1 MDIDPFDTILYQSPR
16 VTVSRFHAQ
25 PSEARFHDSGPARFD
40 CFVFPISGVRI
51 QYTGRAPLVTSPN
64 VVMFYNQGQT
74 YVRDRVGPAGDLCD
88 WFSIER
94 ELMREAL
101 RLVDPAAADREDG
114 LFRLTHAPSD
124 ARTYLLQRLVV
135 RHLREAETVDPLF
148 VEETAL
154 RLIERVL
161 ANTVQAQRLP
171 GTKRSGT
178 PPAAEHH
185 RDHGDHRD
193 QAVLAEHLLVQRF
206 HEPLTLDD
214 IAKQTGGSVF
224 HLARLFR
231 RRTGFPLH
239 VFRNQLRLRAA
250 LESVALPGADLTD
263 LALDLGF
270 SSHSHFTAAFRQ
282 AFGVAPSALRKTA
295 TARRVREL
303 AETIKVA

>member
-1 MDIDPFDTILYQSPR
+1 
-16 VTVSRFHAQ
+16 
-25 PSEARFHDSGPARFD
+25 
-40 CFVFPISGVRI
+40 
-51 QYTGRAPLVTSPN
+51 
-64 VVMFYNQGQT
+64 MFYNRGQT
-74 YVRDRVGPAGDLCD
+74 YVRDRLGPGGDVCD

-94 ELMREAL
+94 GAMREAL
-101 RLVDPAAADREDG
+101 RLADPAAADREDD
-114 LFRLTHAPSD
+114 LFRLAQGPSD

-161 ANTVQAQRLP
+161 ANAVRAQKLP
-171 GTKRSGT
+171 GAKATKGR
-178 PPAAEHH
+178 PAPRHLDPVDRFDQVAVAE
-185 RDHGDHRD
+185 D
-193 QAVLAEHLLVQRF
+193 LLVRRF

-214 IAKQTGGSVF
+214 IAQQTGGSVF

-239 VFRNQLRLRAA
+239 VFRNQLRLRTA
-250 LESVALPGADLTD
+250 LEAVAQPGADLTD

-282 AFGVAPSALRKTA
+282 AFGIAPSALRKTA

-303 AETIKVA
+303 AEKIKL

>member
-16 VTVSRFHAQ
+16 VTVSRFCAH
-25 PSEARFHDSGPARFD
+25 PTEPRFHDSGPARFD

-51 QYTGRAPLVTSPN
+51 QHTGGEPLLTSPN
-64 VVMFYNQGQT
+64 VVMFYNRGQT
-74 YVRDRVGPAGDLCD
+74 YVRDRLGPAGDICD

-94 ELMREAL
+94 GAMREAL
-101 RLVDPAAADREDG
+101 RFADPAAADREDN
-114 LFRLTHAPSD
+114 LFRLTQGPSD

-161 ANTVQAQRLP
+161 ANAVRAQKLP
-171 GTKRSGT
+171 GAKFTKDR
-178 PPAAEHH
+178 PEPDHLDQVAVAE
-185 RDHGDHRD
+185 D
-193 QAVLAEHLLVQRF
+193 LLVRRF

-214 IAKQTGGSVF
+214 IARQTGGSVF

-239 VFRNQLRLRAA
+239 VFRNQLRLRTA
-250 LESVALPGADLTD
+250 LEAVAQPGADLTDLTD

-282 AFGVAPSALRKTA
+282 AFGIAPSALRKTA
-295 TARRVREL
+295 TGRRVREL
-303 AETIKVA
+303 AEKIKL